1 MGDDGIARS
10 YVIPH
15 VHIGI
20 EEAKENSIAVNSL
33 YKGEKYP
40 LLVNITEI
48 HSITKEAREFFAVR
62 DRETNITC
70 FAIVTK
76 SEVGK
81 MIANFFFIF
90 NRTGVPA
97 RMFTDEKKAIAWLNK
112 QRS

>member
-10 YVIPH
+10 HVLPN
-15 VHIGI
+15 VHISI
-20 EEAKENSIAVNSL
+20 SEAKENSIAVNAL
-33 YKGEKYP
+33 FNGTKFP

-48 HSITKEAREFFAVR
+48 HSITKEARDFFAVR
-62 DRETNITC
+62 DRETNITS

-97 RMFTDEKKAIAWLNK
+97 RMFTDETKAINWLK
-112 QRS
+112 KHCA

>member
-10 YVIPH
+10 FVIPH
-15 VHIGI
+15 AHIGI
-20 EEAKENSIAVNSL
+20 EEARENSVAVNSL
-33 YKGEKYP
+33 FTGTKYP
-40 LLVNITEI
+40 LLVNISEI

-62 DRETNITC
+62 DRDTNITS

-81 MIANFFFIF
+81 MVANFFFIF

-97 RMFTDEKKAIAWLNK
+97 RMFTNESKAIAWLKN
-112 QRS
+112 QSP